1 MEVSYFS
8 QSIAFSTR
16 LPADEFSYGFE
27 RYLYNETAF
36 LQLHPNVPISFYIFH
51 TKKKE
56 VLGRCH
62 FFLTNAIATSPYRSP
77 FGGIELD
84 PSLSLDLIEAF
95 IAYVEHALQQ
105 KGAQAIKI
113 TQVPFVYDPTSASK
127 LTNCYLRAGFQITHP
142 DPNHHITIG
151 SARFEQKIHAME
163 GRKLK
168 KAITQGLVF
177 KEEPMDSLEEIYAF
191 IQARRKEKRQNLN
204 ISLQNLHK
212 AVHNLPHHYKIFTV
226 KAEQELIAT
235 SIIIVVNDKI
245 AYNFLPAST
254 SAYNKWS
261 PMVFLLKGL
270 YEWCQERGIRILDL
284 GISSVDNTP
293 QYSLIAFKER
303 IGGELGLKCTFF
315 KTL

>member
-16 LPADEFSYGFE
+16 LPSDKFSYGFE
-27 RYLYNETAF
+27 RYLYNEKDF
-36 LQLHPNVPISFYIFH
+36 LQLHPNDPISFYIFH
-51 TKKKE
+51 TKKKK

-62 FFLTNAIATSPYRSP
+62 FFVNNAIATSPYKSP

-84 PSLSLDLIEAF
+84 PLLSLDLIEAF
-95 IAYVEHALQQ
+95 IAYIETTIIAR
-105 KGAQAIKI
+105 GAKSIKV
-113 TQVPFVYDPTSASK
+113 TQFPFAYSPIAASK
-127 LTNCYLRAGFQITHP
+127 LANCYLRAGFQMTHP
-142 DPNHHITIG
+142 DPSHHITIG
-151 SARFEQKIHAME
+151 SASFEHKIHAME

-168 KAITQGLVF
+168 KAITQGLAF
-177 KEEPMDSLEEIYAF
+177 MEEPLDSLEEIYAF
-191 IQARRKEKRQNLN
+191 IQACRKEKHQNLN
-204 ISLQNLHK
+204 ISLESLRN
-212 AVHNLPHHYKIFTV
+212 AVQNLPHHYKIFTV

-245 AYNFLPAST
+245 AYNFLPASA

-270 YEWCQERGIRILDL
+270 YEWCLERGIKILDL